1 MHPCPDCKKACWCD
15 GTDALCYTPLDCTCP
30 CRSMEKTLSM
40 NTLKDIQH
48 DAYNTARLKG
58 LHDNLNPLP
67 MREQTLI
74 RLALIHTEV
83 SEATQIVKRHGIT
96 PQVLGL
102 IAEELADTL
111 IRLAEL
117 AQHLHIDLD
126 AAVAVKLEIN
136 KGRHMYFGTP
146 EEQRHGS

>member
-1 MHPCPDCKKACWCD
+1 MH
-15 GTDALCYTPLDCTCP
+15 L
-30 CRSMEKTLSM
+30 R
-40 NTLKDIQH
+40 DIQH
-48 DAYNTARLKG
+48 DAYNTARMKG

-96 PQVLGL
+96 PQVHGL
-102 IAEELADTL
+102 IAEEFADTI

-117 AQHLHIDLD
+117 AHHLHIDLD
-126 AAVAVKLEIN
+126 AAVAMKLDFN
-136 KGRHMYFGTP
+136 KTRPMHFGTP
-146 EEQRHGS
+146 EEQRHDS